1 MCHKPGLRETLSPPL
16 RKTCATRWLRNGVNL
31 MDIKTWLGHKSLE
44 TTELYLSDTKHIGSE
59 MQANIDK
66 AGLIEVTQHPW
77 RSASVPSGAYPEA
90 PRGVYPKSVHVLLQ
104 DCIVA
109 TQFQRRQLP

>member
-1 MCHKPGLRETLSPPL
+1 L

-66 AGLIEVTQHPW
+66 AGT
-77 RSASVPSGAYPEA
+77 Y
-90 PRGVYPKSVHVLLQ
+90 
-104 DCIVA
+104 
-109 TQFQRRQLP
+109 

>member
-1 MCHKPGLRETLSPPL
+1 MSYLSTQSRSSASSEHDLHRL
-16 RKTCATRWLRNGVNL
+16 RKTCATRWLQNGVNL

-66 AGLIEVTQHPW
+66 AGT
-77 RSASVPSGAYPEA
+77 Y
-90 PRGVYPKSVHVLLQ
+90 
-104 DCIVA
+104 
-109 TQFQRRQLP
+109 

>member
-1 MCHKPGLRETLSPPL
+1 MNKDGEAEGHFLRKFKAIAKRAGLNCGNCKTTIKQGKYHLRKRTEVTCATRPVCEKHHLHRL
-16 RKTCATRWLRNGVNL
+16 RKTCATLWLRNGVNL

-66 AGLIEVTQHPW
+66 AGT
-77 RSASVPSGAYPEA
+77 Y
-90 PRGVYPKSVHVLLQ
+90 
-104 DCIVA
+104 
-109 TQFQRRQLP
+109 

>member
-1 MCHKPGLRETLSPPL
+1 MRRNSSACRNRCTRGPKPTPTTRCRNCKTTIKQGKYHLRKPTEVTCATSPVCEKHHLHRL

-66 AGLIEVTQHPW
+66 AGT
-77 RSASVPSGAYPEA
+77 Y
-90 PRGVYPKSVHVLLQ
+90 
-104 DCIVA
+104 
-109 TQFQRRQLP
+109 